1 MMTLP
6 NYKDAFEYWTEMD
19 KRYSCGLHYGF
30 HYYNNQ
36 IIPAFIKKLAI
47 YKYELYKSINVSN
60 QSIYLFPNIPN
71 KSDYNKFLKDF
82 LYKLKLDRINDD
94 FS

>member
-6 NYKDAFEYWTEMD
+6 DYKNSLEYWTEMD
-19 KRYSCGLHYGF
+19 KRYSCGLLYGF

-60 QSIYLFPNIPN
+60 QSI
-71 KSDYNKFLKDF
+71 SFLISPINQITISS
-82 LYKLKLDRINDD
+82 LKTFYIN
-94 FS
+94 